1 MVSFPL
7 KASPLQ
13 LDYSLYLQQLCTLL
27 LRVSPRIPG
36 TESISSEKSNW
47 SQFCTRVREATVATA
62 PWLYPALHCNVVWI
76 CPVIAPWNN
85 GNRHPRGGVAE
96 IQKMSPPTT
105 VGDAADMQLCVIKQ
119 GSPPVLGNVA
129 FFVTDLLTLARCA
142 VCILNISVGVD

>member
-7 KASPLQ
+7 KASPLLQ

-76 CPVIAPWNN
+76 CPVLAPLPWRQNKRK
-85 GNRHPRGGVAE
+85 GLKHP
-96 IQKMSPPTT
+96 PP
-105 VGDAADMQLCVIKQ
+105 
-119 GSPPVLGNVA
+119 
-129 FFVTDLLTLARCA
+129 LLTIVFRVHLELADSLNVVA
-142 VCILNISVGVD
+142 VDHKTKFNSE

>member
-7 KASPLQ
+7 KASPLLQ

-76 CPVIAPWNN
+76 CPVLAPLPW
-85 GNRHPRGGVAE
+85 R
-96 IQKMSPPTT
+96 QKKRFKTSPTT
-105 VGDAADMQLCVIKQ
+105 SYNRVHLELADSL
-119 GSPPVLGNVA
+119 NV
-129 FFVTDLLTLARCA
+129 VA
-142 VCILNISVGVD
+142 VDHKTKFNSE